1 MTHDPFRHLLIHSRN
16 FAEHLIDASV
26 MISTGY
32 TSVNQTPSVSSVTS
46 KRNGETLK
54 MSNCTKYDQNCAPQD
69 DGADGESTSKTA
81 DNTCKDSLEMAFRL
95 SYLKR

>member
-1 MTHDPFRHLLIHSRN
+1 MREVN
-16 FAEHLIDASV
+16 N
-26 MISTGY
+26 
-32 TSVNQTPSVSSVTS
+32 TSENQTPSVSSVTS

-95 SYLKR
+95 RPARCVTIAPTEGDSAERGPACQAE